1 MNNFAIVTDTTSDL
15 SKELRERFDIDYVIC
30 HVTYPDGKER
40 ESKLEWDS
48 ITSEEFYQQLKKN
61 PNGFSTSPASPEE
74 YKEAFKKHLDK
85 GLDVLAL
92 SISTGLSATFK
103 FMTQAAEELKAEYPD
118 RKVLVIDSLRYS
130 TGLGLLVIKA
140 SQLRSEGLSVTE
152 VYEKMEEI
160 KNTCHQMGFLD
171 DLSFVASKGRLTKS
185 KAFMGKLIGIKPL
198 GEFDYNGLTTV
209 IAKTKGDAKAIRY
222 SLEYMKKTI
231 IDPENQIVFIACT
244 NRMKQALEFKALIE
258 AEVKPKEVIIT
269 EVFQSNGVN
278 VGPGLMCGYYFGTTI
293 SKGLVKEKELMAEI
307 IGK

>member
-1 MNNFAIVTDTTSDL
+1 MNSFAIVTDTTSDL

-40 ESKLEWDS
+40 DSKLEWDG
-48 ITSEEFYQQLKKN
+48 ITSEEFYQALKKN
-61 PNGFSTSPASPEE
+61 PNGFSTSPASPAE
-74 YKEAFKKHLDK
+74 YKEAFKKHLEK
-85 GLDVLAL
+85 GLDVLAIA
-92 SISTGLSATFK
+92 ISTGLSATYK
-103 FMTQAAEELKAEYPD
+103 FMCQAADELKAEYPD
-118 RKVLVIDSLRYS
+118 KKVLVINSLRYS
-130 TGLGLLVIKA
+130 TGLGLLNIKA
-140 SQLRSEGLSVTE
+140 SELRSQGLDIQT

-209 IAKTKGDAKAIRY
+209 ISKAKGDAKAIRY

-231 IDPENQIVFIACT
+231 INPEEQIVFIACT
-244 NRMKQALEFKALIE
+244 NRMKQALEFKKLIE

-278 VGPGLMCGYYFGTTI
+278 VGPGLMCGYYFGTKI
-293 SKGLVKEKELMAEI
+293 SEGLVKEREIMAEI
-307 IGK
+307 TGK